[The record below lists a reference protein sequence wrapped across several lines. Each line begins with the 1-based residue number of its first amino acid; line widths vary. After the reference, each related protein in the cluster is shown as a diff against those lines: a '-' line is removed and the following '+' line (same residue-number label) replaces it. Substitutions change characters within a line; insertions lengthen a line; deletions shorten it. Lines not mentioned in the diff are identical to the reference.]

1 MNKDTIIHLI
11 PNAHLDPVWLWDWRE
26 GFTEMI
32 TTTRV
37 VLDLMDEFPEL
48 TFVRGEAFLYRHIEQ
63 NDPSAF
69 RRLQARVAEGRW
81 DVVGGTMLQG
91 DMNMPATETF
101 VRHML
106 FAQRYFQE
114 RFGLK
119 ARAGWSADCFG
130 HSAALPDLLE
140 AGGLEYYAYTRPGS
154 VPEYNTFWWEG
165 PAGGRLLVHRPL
177 VGWYGMERHEL
188 SGRLDELLEKAG
200 RLTTCTLACFMGLG
214 DHGGHPSRRMLA
226 EAGEWRKAH
235 PDVIVRF
242 STLTRFFDELRAEI
256 AGRADAAMPVFKGE
270 LNFAPRG
277 IYSAAAR
284 FKFAYRRA
292 EALVRRA
299 ERVAAVT
306 DAAGT
311 LPAGPSQARAS
322 GLREAWEAILFNTF
336 HDILPGA
343 AIERAYDE
351 QFDWLAIAPHA
362 ARMAEQRAVRDFA
375 ATLDTSVRP
384 AAPDMPAGL
393 PMFLFNPHPWPY
405 RGTVEMEACLDY
417 RPIWKYQD
425 CPDRLP
431 VTVLDPEAG
440 ALPLQKI
447 ANENFFAQ
455 NLNLRN
461 RVLVPIELPA
471 MGWKVV
477 EFAYDEKARE
487 APVPDPVQAGEL
499 SISGG
504 EWDVKAVPGG
514 AGVQITSA
522 GRPLLDEPGL
532 TALTVED
539 PWGTWG
545 DFAESPSSTSLT
557 QVRHAW
563 RVTGVETGER
573 GPLRATLNV
582 RMEAGR
588 SRMDM
593 AVAVASGR
601 SALDVS
607 VRVFWDE
614 RSARLKLALPG
625 RFTRAEYDVM
635 GGSIRRGPLG
645 EVPGGRWVRLEGEGC
660 SLGFASDALY
670 NFNLTDAGVFQ
681 ATVARATRYSA
692 DLPAKAEEHQWRA
705 VPDLGEL
712 RFRFLL
718 ARDLPALERLAAEL
732 EQPPLVMHVNS
743 AAGPGARAGGM
754 MTLEP
759 GTIRLLA
766 IKPAE
771 DRQGWIL
778 RLQSASDRVVEPRV
792 SWLGQ
797 PLGMA
802 PILPH
807 ALATFRIR
815 RKAPGGWHAILVDIC
830 ENTCQSART
839 AGAHTEGRLP

>member
-1 MNKDTIIHLI
+1 MVAAMNSETRIHLI

-32 TTTRV
+32 TTTRT
-37 VLDLMDEFPEL
+37 VLDLMDEYPEL
-48 TFVRGEAFLYRHIEQ
+48 TFMRGEAFLYRHIEQ
-63 NDPSAF
+63 NDPAAF

-81 DVVGGTMLQG
+81 DVVGGTMLQC

-106 FAQRYFQE
+106 HAQRYFQE

-130 HSAALPDLLE
+130 HSAALPDLLA
-140 AGGLEYYAYTRPGS
+140 AGGLEYYSYTRPGA
-154 VPEYNTFWWEG
+154 VPEQNTFFWGG
-165 PAGGRLLVHRPL
+165 PAGGRLLVHRPAI
-177 VGWYGMERHEL
+177 GWYGMERNEL
-188 SGRLDELLEKAG
+188 PGRLDGLLEKAG
-200 RLTTCTLACFMGLG
+200 QGSTRTLACFMGLG

-226 EAGEWRKAH
+226 EVSEWRKAH
-235 PDVIVRF
+235 PHVIVCF

-256 AGRADAAMPVFKGE
+256 AGRADAAIPVFNSE

-284 FKFAYRRA
+284 FKFAYRKA

-299 ERVAAVT
+299 ERIAAMT

-311 LPAGPSQARAS
+311 LQAGPHQAR
-322 GLREAWEAILFNTF
+322 GPELREAWEAILFNTF
-336 HDILPGA
+336 HDILPGS

-362 ARMAEQRAVRDFA
+362 ARTVEQRAVRDFA
-375 ATLDTSVRP
+375 ATLDTRVRP
-384 AAPDMPAGL
+384 AAPDMPSGL
-393 PMFLFNPHPWPY
+393 PMLLFNPHPWPY

-417 RPIWKYQD
+417 RPIWKYKD

-447 ANENFFAQ
+447 DNENLFVQ

-461 RVLVPIELPA
+461 RVLVPVELPA

-477 EFAYDEKARE
+477 EFAYDEDARKV
-487 APVPDPVQAGEL
+487 PVQAPVQAGEL
-499 SISGG
+499 SIAGG
-504 EWDVKAVPGG
+504 NWDVKAAPGD
-514 AGVQITSA
+514 AGVRIMRA

-532 TALTVED
+532 SALTVED
-539 PWGTWG
+539 PWGSWG
-545 DFAESPSSTSLT
+545 DFAESAPSLSLT
-557 QVRHAW
+557 QVRQAW
-563 RVTGVETGER
+563 QVTRVEVGER

-582 RMEAGR
+582 RLEAGR
-588 SRMDM
+588 SRIDL
-593 AVAVASGR
+593 ALALVSGR
-601 SALDVS
+601 AALDVS

-614 RSARLKLALPG
+614 RGARLKLALPG

-635 GGSIRRGPLG
+635 GGSIWRGPVG
-645 EVPGGRWVRLEGEGC
+645 EVPGGRWVRLEGDGC

-670 NFNLTDAGVFQ
+670 GFNLTDAGVLQ
-681 ATVARATRYSA
+681 ATVVRATRYAA
-692 DLPAKAEEHQWRA
+692 DLPAQADEHPWRA

-718 ARDLPALERLAAEL
+718 TQDIPSLERLAAEM
-732 EQPPLVMHVNS
+732 EQPPLVMHVNP

-759 GTIRLLA
+759 DTVRLLA
-766 IKPAE
+766 LKPAE

-778 RLQSASDRVVEPRV
+778 RLQSASDRVVEPIV

-797 PLGMA
+797 PLALA

-807 ALATFRIR
+807 ALATVRIR
-815 RKAPGGWHAILVDIC
+815 RKASGGWLATPVDIC
-830 ENTCQSART
+830 ENIGQPT
-839 AGAHTEGRLP
+839 